1 MTLVIFENF
10 EIPVVLLG
18 QFQNFQNCAR
28 ATYPKSPSH
37 FVITSTNFVPFSIS
51 DLHLHVDLK
60 LRR

>member
-18 QFQNFQNCAR
+18 QFQTFQNCTR
-28 ATYPKSPSH
+28 AIYPKSPSH
-37 FVITSTNFVPFSIS
+37 IVITSTNFVPFSIA